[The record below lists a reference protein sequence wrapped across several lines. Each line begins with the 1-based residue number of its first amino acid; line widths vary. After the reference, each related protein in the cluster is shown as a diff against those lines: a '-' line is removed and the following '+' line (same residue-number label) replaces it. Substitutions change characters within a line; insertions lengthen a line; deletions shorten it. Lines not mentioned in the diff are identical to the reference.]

1 MKPNSSRR
9 RWRAAIPTHSG
20 WRWSICSGSDA
31 ATRLRALDAAGLLT
45 QIIPALEPART
56 TDQPNVHF
64 LPVLAHSPK
73 RWRRR
78 LAAAPDRSWPAGR
91 RPAGRHRAK
100 PSLAYHSRYTV
111 QLRAHFAEPIGRYPR
126 AALFKLGAL
135 LHDVA
140 KPQTKQLTPDGG
152 VSFHEHQTIG
162 GEIAAALTRQLGF
175 ADDEVRYVRTIV
187 REHMR
192 PGQLAV
198 LDTITMRA
206 VLRFF
211 SATGTAG
218 PDVLLHLLAD
228 HMATWAAHART
239 RWIAQAEWIDALLD
253 VIWGAQSEPVV
264 PLANGDDLILAFGL
278 RPGPLIGRLLA
289 AIGAAG
295 RWHDHHARAGAGAGA
310 AAARSG
316 LAPQRNASTPASI
329 FRHLRLYGLPHP
341 PAHTLG
347 VFSILRGT
355 ARATRLPRGGPCDR
369 RTAPA
374 PGSTARPA
382 SWRAPAPSP
391 ARPAEYP
398 CRSGDVPGCR
408 SHPAPADHPRSG
420 GGTV

>member
-1 MKPNSSRR
+1 MPAMANHETQLI
-9 RWRAAIPTHSG
+9 AAALARGDTDALRVALVDLLS
-20 WRWSICSGSDA
+20 SDA

-64 LPVLAHSPK
+64 LPVLAHS
-73 RWRRR
+73 
-78 LAAAPDRSWPAGR
+78 LEAVAAAGWLLHQIGVGPPGVALPAGI
-91 RPAGRHRAK
+91 
-100 PSLAYHSRYTV
+100 
-111 QLRAHFAEPIGRYPR
+111 AHFAEPIGRYPR

-228 HMATWAAHART
+228 HMATRGPHMRV
-239 RWIAQAEWIDALLD
+239 RSWIAQAEWIDALLD

-289 AIGAAG
+289 AIGAAQADG
-295 RWHDHHARAGAGAGA
+295 TITTREQALVLAR
-310 AAARSG
+310 
-316 LAPQRNASTPASI
+316 
-329 FRHLRLYGLPHP
+329 RLLDQ
-341 PAHTLG
+341 A
-347 VFSILRGT
+347 
-355 ARATRLPRGGPCDR
+355 
-369 RTAPA
+369 
-374 PGSTARPA
+374 
-382 SWRAPAPSP
+382 
-391 ARPAEYP
+391 
-398 CRSGDVPGCR
+398 
-408 SHPAPADHPRSG
+408 
-420 GGTV
+420 

>member
-1 MKPNSSRR
+1 MPAMANHETQLI
-9 RWRAAIPTHSG
+9 AAALARGDTDALRVALVDLLS
-20 WRWSICSGSDA
+20 SDA

-64 LPVLAHSPK
+64 LPVLAHS
-73 RWRRR
+73 
-78 LAAAPDRSWPAGR
+78 LEAVAAAGWLLHQIGVGPPGVALPAGI
-91 RPAGRHRAK
+91 RAN

-228 HMATWAAHART
+228 HMATRGPHMRV
-239 RWIAQAEWIDALLD
+239 RSWIAQAAWIDALLD

-289 AIGAAG
+289 AIGAAQADG
-295 RWHDHHARAGAGAGA
+295 TITTREQALVLAR
-310 AAARSG
+310 
-316 LAPQRNASTPASI
+316 
-329 FRHLRLYGLPHP
+329 RLLDQ
-341 PAHTLG
+341 A
-347 VFSILRGT
+347 
-355 ARATRLPRGGPCDR
+355 
-369 RTAPA
+369 
-374 PGSTARPA
+374 
-382 SWRAPAPSP
+382 
-391 ARPAEYP
+391 
-398 CRSGDVPGCR
+398 
-408 SHPAPADHPRSG
+408 
-420 GGTV
+420 